1 MGTGYHHLTAAERTT
16 LMVMRAE
23 GRSLLRQRYS
33 SSPARNSL
41 QRCNSSPASMWH
53 VWRNA
58 SLIAATRV
66 DLVRSFVMERFLS
79 MDITGRC
86 RRRRLVGDKEMQVE
100 RCIEQ

>member
-1 MGTGYHHLTAAERTT
+1 MGPGYHHLPAERTT

-41 QRCNSSPASMWH
+41 QRCNPSPASMWH
-53 VWRNA
+53 VWRKS

-66 DLVRSFVMERFLS
+66 DLVRSCVMERFL
-79 MDITGRC
+79 
-86 RRRRLVGDKEMQVE
+86 Q
-100 RCIEQ
+100 